1 VSRGIPIL
9 PFRIEDVAPSG
20 SLEYFLATPHWLDAI
35 TPPLERHIHKMV
47 ATVKVLL
54 ARDVANAEVPPVV
67 DVGDAEVLREV
78 PPDQW
83 SPPKS
88 RFGRMVRRM
97 VEDR

>member
-1 VSRGIPIL
+1 MSRGIPIL